1 MIHQTRRAALVR
13 ELLTAILI
21 YQLISL
27 EFLKWVNNAIVSYFM
42 EVLKGYK
49 WGGGVLSSRFG
60 PGPKT
65 T

>member
-27 EFLKWVNNAIVSYFM
+27 EFLKWVINAIGELFYESV
-42 EVLKGYK
+42 E
-49 WGGGVLSSRFG
+49 RI
-60 PGPKT
+60 
-65 T
+65 

>member
-49 WGGGVLSSRFG
+49 WGGVLSSRFG